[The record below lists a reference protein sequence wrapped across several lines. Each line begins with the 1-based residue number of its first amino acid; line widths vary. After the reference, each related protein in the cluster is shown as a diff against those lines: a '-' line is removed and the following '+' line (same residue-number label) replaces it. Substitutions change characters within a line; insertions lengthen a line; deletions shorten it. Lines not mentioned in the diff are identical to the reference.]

1 MRASA
6 LRYVCDGDGGVD
18 HLRRVTHQAG
28 QIGNQDMNLNRW
40 GSGHGLH
47 VTSTLCCCSASRP
60 GPVHFPVAAL
70 LLTRCLAIATAFFIS
85 LCCLAHFDE
94 VILQEDK
101 ISALVKAANV
111 DVEAFW
117 PSLFA
122 KLLQKVS
129 VDDIVKGMS
138 AAPAAGGGAPAGGAA
153 PAAEAAAE
161 EEVRL
166 IWEWWMCMVEVDRG
180 VHFVARMVLSGWCAS
195 LVNTCGA
202 ACGIC
207 AYSAMRNADPLP
219 VSFVRPVLCLACVH
233 WFIARYRRRR
243 SRRRRKM
250 RTWASGCS
258 TKTFLFKKSVEP
270 GPWAN
275 PHTREAAL

>member
-1 MRASA
+1 MLLFCIPPRPCAYSRRGSFVDT
-6 LRYVCDGDGGVD
+6 LSCDRY
-18 HLRRVTHQAG
+18 R
-28 QIGNQDMNLNRW
+28 
-40 GSGHGLH
+40 
-47 VTSTLCCCSASRP
+47 
-60 GPVHFPVAAL
+60 
-70 LLTRCLAIATAFFIS
+70 FFYFS
-85 LCCLAHFDE
+85 LCCLAHCDE

-195 LVNTCGA
+195 LVNMCGA

-207 AYSAMRNADPLP
+207 AYSATRNADPLP
-219 VSFVRPVLCLACVH
+219 VSFVWPVLCLCALVC
-233 WFIARYRRRR
+233 R
-243 SRRRRKM
+243 SIQKKEESEEEEDEDM
-250 RTWASGCS
+250 G
-258 TKTFLFKKSVEP
+258 FGLFD
-270 GPWAN
+270 
-275 PHTREAAL
+275 